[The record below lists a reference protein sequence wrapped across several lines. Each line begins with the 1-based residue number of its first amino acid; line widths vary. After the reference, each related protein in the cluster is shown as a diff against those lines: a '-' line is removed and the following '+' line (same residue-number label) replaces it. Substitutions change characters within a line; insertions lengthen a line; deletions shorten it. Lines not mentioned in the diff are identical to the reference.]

1 MTHNISIEKV
11 FEFPLLPQP
20 TFLSNFLTMSNKV
33 ANLLFSITWPKT
45 LYHLLQIQGTY
56 SCYWWCLCC
65 QKHYQPTITQHC
77 LMFASV
83 LRTMLMK
90 VLKCQVD
97 LCFDVYESPSTK
109 DIKRRDQGSEKIKQ
123 NFTFG

>member
-1 MTHNISIEKV
+1 
-11 FEFPLLPQP
+11 
-20 TFLSNFLTMSNKV
+20 
-33 ANLLFSITWPKT
+33 
-45 LYHLLQIQGTY
+45 
-56 SCYWWCLCC
+56 
-65 QKHYQPTITQHC
+65 
-77 LMFASV
+77 MFASV

>member
-1 MTHNISIEKV
+1 
-11 FEFPLLPQP
+11 
-20 TFLSNFLTMSNKV
+20 
-33 ANLLFSITWPKT
+33 
-45 LYHLLQIQGTY
+45 
-56 SCYWWCLCC
+56 
-65 QKHYQPTITQHC
+65 
-77 LMFASV
+77 MFASV

-123 NFTFG
+123 NFTFGLRQKFPSGTDDLLQISEFKKKFLKFALNSMKTQFALI